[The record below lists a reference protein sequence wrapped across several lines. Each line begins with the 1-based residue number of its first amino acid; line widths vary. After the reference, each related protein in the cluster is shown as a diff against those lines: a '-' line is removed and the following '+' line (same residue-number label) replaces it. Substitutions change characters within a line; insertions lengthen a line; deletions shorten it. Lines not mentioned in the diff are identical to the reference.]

1 MRRHDWASTHF
12 GYPGKACWQHPDPV
26 PTDNYVLFFPSN
38 PVLMSPGEKGES
50 VWSTDQG
57 ACEATFHVKTGRE
70 GVFAA
75 AALRIWSSLV
85 GEGESAPDVVMS

>member
-1 MRRHDWASTHF
+1 
-12 GYPGKACWQHPDPV
+12 
-26 PTDNYVLFFPSN
+26 
-38 PVLMSPGEKGES
+38 MSPGEKGES